1 MNVLIA
7 DDHELISSGVIAYFE
22 SKEQPFSFYTAK
34 SSSELLQCLT
44 ENQIDVVLQD
54 IQFGAVDG
62 RQLMKDVVL
71 KYPQIKFIALSSHVD
86 EFTVKSTMA
95 SGFMGYVSKSAP
107 LSEIENALVEVQ
119 SGNNYV
125 SKDIKDTMLSSI
137 LTGKKDAIVLTKR
150 EKEVLLAIQDEL
162 STKEIA
168 AKLFVSEK
176 TIEGYRANL
185 FLKFEVKNVAGLVKK
200 ALLKGFIS

>member
-7 DDHELISSGVIAYFE
+7 DDHELIPSGVIAYFE
-22 SKEQPFSFYTAK
+22 NKEHTFSFYTAK
-34 SSSELLQCLT
+34 SSSELHQCLAD
-44 ENQIDVVLQD
+44 NQIDIVLQD
-54 IQFGAVDG
+54 IQFGNIDG
-62 RQLMKDVVL
+62 RQLMKEVVL
-71 KYPQIKFIALSSHVD
+71 KYPEIKFIALSSHVD

-119 SGNNYV
+119 SGNNYI
-125 SKDIKDTMLSSI
+125 SKDIKDKMLNSI
-137 LTGKKDAIVLTKR
+137 LTGKKDSIVLTKR

>member
-7 DDHELISSGVIAYFE
+7 DDHELIPGGVIAYFE
-22 SKEQPFSFYTAK
+22 SRNHPFSFYAAK
-34 SSSELLQCLT
+34 SSSELFQFLA
-44 ENQIDVVLQD
+44 ENRIDIILQD
-54 IQFGAVDG
+54 IQFGNVDG
-62 RQLMKDVVL
+62 RQLMKDVAL
-71 KYPQIKFIALSSHVD
+71 KYPEIKFIALSSHVD

-107 LSEIENALVEVQ
+107 LSEIENALIEVQ
-119 SGNNYV
+119 SGNNYI
-125 SKDIKDTMLSSI
+125 SKDIKDKMLNSI
-137 LTGKKDAIVLTKR
+137 LTGKKDSIVLTKR